1 MLPFVLHMLACFY
14 DCFSERHP
22 YAKAP
27 QGPDGI
33 FFVSSRHVECVVK
46 LEKTIYEV
54 VTNLAITHKS

>member
-1 MLPFVLHMLACFY
+1 MLACFY